1 MPWQDYRN
9 ISDLEIGL
17 LKKEDGG
24 RSLGFDEVCRLA
36 MKKNAA
42 HPLHNESVDIC
53 AAHLSQY
60 IIRHNLQDAEGYE
73 VTYGELK
80 IANPAYKAMVRK
92 AFTSPN
98 GIRYKGRNLFF
109 K

>member
-9 ISDLEIGL
+9 INDQEIAL
-17 LKKEDGG
+17 LKKEDAG

-36 MKKNAA
+36 LKKNAA

-53 AAHLSQY
+53 AAHLSQH
-60 IIRHNLQDAEGYE
+60 IIRHNLQDAKGYE
-73 VTYGELK
+73 VTYAELK
-80 IANPAYKAMVRK
+80 VAHPAYKAMVRK
-92 AFTSPN
+92 AFSN
-98 GIRYKGRNLFF
+98 SKGIAYRGRRLFF